1 MDKREEIVREL
12 KHVSEPLLDEVMDFV
27 RFVKFKHA
35 DKVESALLSET
46 SLAKDWL
53 SPDEEEAWRD
63 L

>member
-12 KHVSEPLLDEVMDFV
+12 KHIPEPLLDEVMDFV
-27 RFVKFKHA
+27 QFIKFKHA
-35 DKVESALLSET
+35 DKVESALLSEA

-53 SPDEEEAWRD
+53 SPEEDEAWQD